1 MYKQETETLLLN
13 AIANGVQ
20 SNKVHSFKQQKC
32 KQTKIILHFT
42 NNSRAAIP
50 NNIATISLFSSSLY
64 FVKVLHFLQRKKNMS
79 K

>member
-13 AIANGVQ
+13 AIANGFQ

-32 KQTKIILHFT
+32 KLTKIILHFA

-50 NNIATISLFSSSLY
+50 NNIATISLFSSLY
-64 FVKVLHFLQRKKNMS
+64 FVKVLHFLQQKKTCE
-79 K
+79 